1 MDAGGIPNARY
12 TVAQFQLNCFFFLKE
27 KLKTDPKSTII
38 FESSGM
44 WKEEVISRGNS
55 ANS

>member
-1 MDAGGIPNARY
+1 MDAGAIPNARY